1 MDTTVKNHPAS
12 MSEDVYL
19 QLIAALEQGTWGVDE
34 RLPSETELAQRYAVS
49 RPVLRQ
55 ALGRLR
61 AEGRIHSRKG
71 SGHFVRDI
79 APIEAFGFG
88 ALRNLPDVRQ
98 FLEFRC
104 VLESELASQAAR
116 QQIPEAVEEIV
127 RRHREFADAIKTGKV
142 AIDEDIAFH
151 LSIARATGNRFF
163 LTTYSAA
170 IQPIQFSIRTLRE
183 LNDQPV
189 AERFETIY
197 REHDAVVKAIVAA
210 DPEGAREAMRAHL
223 QRVIQRLF
231 GA

>member
-1 MDTTVKNHPAS
+1 MNTAVKNLPVS
-12 MSEDVYL
+12 LSEDVYR
-19 QLIAALEQGTWGVDE
+19 QLLAVLEQGTWVVDE
-34 RLPSETELAQRYAVS
+34 RLPSETELAQRFAVS

-55 ALGRLR
+55 AIARLR

-79 APIEAFGFG
+79 VANAAFGFG

-104 VLESELASQAAR
+104 ALESELAAQAAR
-116 QQIPEAVEEIV
+116 QRIPEAVEEIEL
-127 RRHREFADAIKTGKV
+127 RHREFAEAIKTGKV
-142 AIDEDIAFH
+142 AIEEDIAFH
-151 LSIARATGNRFF
+151 LAIARATGNRFF

-197 REHDAVVKAIVAA
+197 REHDAVVRAIVAG
-210 DPEGAREAMRAHL
+210 DSEGASEAMRTHL
-223 QRVIQRLF
+223 QRVIERLF
-231 GA
+231 GS